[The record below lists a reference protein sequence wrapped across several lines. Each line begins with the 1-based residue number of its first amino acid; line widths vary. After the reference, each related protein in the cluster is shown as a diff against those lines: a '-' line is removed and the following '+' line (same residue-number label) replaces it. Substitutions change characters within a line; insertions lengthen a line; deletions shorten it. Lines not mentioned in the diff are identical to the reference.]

1 MRPIEISEFNAA
13 DEFVVEAMMQDGKF
27 KVIGKV
33 ITDNNLLNDDNLET
47 IWDYANWE
55 TNGYEKMVVSN
66 GVYKG
71 LKAFSDG
78 RLFYVITDDEI
89 GVVNDNIMVRKHY
102 DVNNGY
108 YIKSSRLHKEQ
119 SKDLWCFGSCE
130 TITNEYKSNIL
141 HEVLYGKD

>member
-33 ITDNNLLNDDNLET
+33 ITDNNLLNDDDLET

-66 GVYKG
+66 GSVQR
-71 LKAFSDG
+71 LESIQRWAF
-78 RLFYVITDDEI
+78 
-89 GVVNDNIMVRKHY
+89 
-102 DVNNGY
+102 
-108 YIKSSRLHKEQ
+108 
-119 SKDLWCFGSCE
+119 
-130 TITNEYKSNIL
+130 
-141 HEVLYGKD
+141 VLCYHR